1 MSRPR
6 YLTKSRFKLAVECPT
21 KLYYTGKPDR
31 YANTQADD
39 AFLAALADGG
49 FQIGELAKRMFP
61 GGIEV
66 TATGNDAA
74 LTRTTEL
81 LRQDRV
87 TLFEAAIAHGPLLVR
102 VDILRKDGDTV
113 DLIEVKA
120 KSFSSGN
127 PHAFRAKRGGLNGAM
142 LPYLQD
148 VAFQRRVLELAFPG
162 WRIRSHLMLADT
174 ERRCSVAGLN
184 QRFKIRR
191 RAGQRPVVQVAEGSD
206 AGSIGAPLLTQTCVD
221 AYVDEILSGPLKAPG
236 FDGPFDEVIHDW
248 AASYQ
253 ADRRIDPAIG
263 AQCGRCEFRAPAQGP
278 LLSGFHTCWGEALAC
293 DRATLDAGT
302 VLDLW
307 NFRRKQ
313 ALIDLGVRRLS
324 EVHEE
329 DIGVTSAELDEVG
342 DEGLTPRQRQWMQV
356 SGQWPG
362 GGAFYLDRELVRRE
376 MAGWSW
382 PLHFIDFETARVAI
396 PFFAGQRPYA
406 NIAFQFS
413 HHRMARDGSVA
424 HVGEFLSLEPGLCPN
439 LAFVRALQA
448 SLGDEG
454 TVFMWSPHENT
465 TLRDLLRE
473 LEDSEP
479 PPPDRD
485 ALCAFLREL
494 ITVKEDGQVV
504 HQGRRAMVD
513 LCVLA
518 RRAFFHPATRGSSSI
533 KKVLPA
539 VMAASP
545 FLRER
550 YSPPSYGAAGGIP
563 SRNFTNW
570 SWWRTGPDG
579 QPVNP
584 YDLLP
589 PVFDDLPAEV
599 LAALEVDEDL
609 ELAEGG
615 SATTAW
621 ARMQFEDSPAL
632 EREQLRQALLRYCEL
647 DTLAMVMVFQFF
659 QHEEDSHDSMPKL
672 QQDRKQL
679 GLQQMPSS
687 CWPV

>member
-1 MSRPR
+1 VSRPR

-21 KLYYTGKPDR
+21 KLYYTGKPER
-31 YANTQADD
+31 WANTQADD

-49 FQIGELAKRMFP
+49 FQVGELAKLMFP

-66 TATGNDAA
+66 TATGNAQA
-74 LTRTTEL
+74 LARTAEL

-87 TLFEAAIAHGPLLVR
+87 TLFEAAIAHGPFLVR
-102 VDILRKDGDTV
+102 VDILRKDGDAI

-120 KSFSSGN
+120 KSFSSRN
-127 PHAFRAKRGGLNGAM
+127 PHAFRARRGGLNGGM

-174 ERRCSVAGLN
+174 ELRCSVAGLN

-191 RAGQRPVVQVAEGSD
+191 RFGEPQERPGVQVAEGTD

-221 AYVDEILSGPLKAPG
+221 GYVDEILSGPLKAPG
-236 FDGPFDEVIHDW
+236 FDGPFDEVIRGW
-248 AASYQ
+248 AEFYQ
-253 ADRRIDPAIG
+253 ADRRIAPAIG
-263 AQCGRCEFRAPAQGP
+263 AQCGRCEFRAPADSP
-278 LLSGFHTCWGEALAC
+278 LLSGFHTCWGEVLAC
-293 DRATLDAGT
+293 DRATLDTGT

-313 ALIDLGVRRLS
+313 ELIDLGVRRLS
-324 EVHEE
+324 QVHEE
-329 DIGVTSAELDEVG
+329 DIGVTSAELDELG
-342 DEGLTPRQRQWMQV
+342 DLGEPGEPGGDGLTSRQRQWMQV

-362 GGAFYLDRELVRRE
+362 GGAFYLDRELLRRE

-396 PFFAGQRPYA
+396 PFFAGQRPYG

-413 HHRMARDGSVA
+413 HHRMERDGSVA
-424 HVGEFLSLEPGLCPN
+424 HVGEFLSLEPGVCPN

-448 SLGDEG
+448 SLGSEG

-494 ITVKEDGQVV
+494 ITVKENGQIV

-533 KKVLPA
+533 KKVLPV

-550 YSPPSYGAAGGIP
+550 YSPPIYGAAGGIP

-570 SWWRTGPDG
+570 SWWRPGPDG
-579 QPVNP
+579 QPANP

-589 PVFDDLPAEV
+589 PVFNDLPAEV
-599 LAALEVDEDL
+599 LAALEVDEDQ

-647 DTLAMVMVFQFF
+647 DTLAMVMVWQGWAA
-659 QHEEDSHDSMPKL
+659 E
-672 QQDRKQL
+672 
-679 GLQQMPSS
+679 SS
-687 CWPV
+687 L